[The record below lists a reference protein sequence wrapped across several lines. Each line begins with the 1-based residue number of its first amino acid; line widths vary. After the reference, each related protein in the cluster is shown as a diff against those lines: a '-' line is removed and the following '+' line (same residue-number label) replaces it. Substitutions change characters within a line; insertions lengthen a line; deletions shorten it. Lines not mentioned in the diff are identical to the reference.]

1 MLCYH
6 YIHYDFTHIPFL
18 IQTSAFLYCPSAQWE
33 RSGWNAR
40 KLLSPQTKPGGQV
53 PESQSPSP
61 TPHGKESQYSLSKVE
76 QCPLDK
82 QYSQFE
88 VSQSE
93 SATQVCS
100 AALIK

>member
-1 MLCYH
+1 MH
-6 YIHYDFTHIPFL
+6 DISHIPCS
-18 IQTSAFLYCPSAQWE
+18 IHTSALLVVPFAQWE
-33 RSGWNAR
+33 RSGWKSK
-40 KLLSPQTKPGGQV
+40 KLLSPQIRPDGQV

-61 TPHGKESQYSLSKVE
+61 TPHVKESQYSSSKVE

-93 SATQVCS
+93 SVTQLGN
-100 AALIK
+100 AARIE

>member
-1 MLCYH
+1 MH
-6 YIHYDFTHIPFL
+6 DISHIPCS
-18 IQTSAFLYCPSAQWE
+18 IHTSALLVVPFAQWE
-33 RSGWNAR
+33 RSGWKSK
-40 KLLSPQTKPGGQV
+40 KLLSPQIRPDGQV